1 MFAKEIIYAGHNMIL
16 MKVDDELLY
25 KIFWEHT
32 ARFDYELRIRIND
45 RQPNIEYIDFY
56 KDFIVIATDEE
67 DEDKIKNPRIELIIN
82 LVWKVDSFNRLKN
95 ARTDEIT
102 QIYEVWVEDKD
113 NKMKLLESNFDIE
126 ARRELFKI
134 HFEIP
139 DDSVKLLTD
148 SDTISSTK
156 IIDVEFNEINDK
168 QLKMNDEGH

>member
-1 MFAKEIIYAGHNMIL
+1 
-16 MKVDDELLY
+16 MKRM
-25 KIFWEHT
+25 K
-32 ARFDYELRIRIND
+32 
-45 RQPNIEYIDFY
+45 
-56 KDFIVIATDEE
+56 K
-67 DEDKIKNPRIELIIN
+67 KIKNPRIELIIN

-95 ARTDEIT
+95 ARTDEIA

-113 NKMKLLESNFDIE
+113 NKMKLLESNFDTE

-168 QLKMNDEGH
+168 QLKMNDGGH